1 VHQAVCLVWGVLLI
15 RPNRRRGGFPDSF
28 YFRVSRREKI
38 EIALR
43 TIARAQIQNLADY
56 FRRKPFAPNSICF
69 GAPTTGTAPIFTDPA
84 KLHARTVYSGWAGS
98 SIVTQFR
105 IARYT
110 NRRESAGGLY
120 NPRSTRYRAFSNPS
134 LERSYMLRHFSRK
147 SLVLLMLL
155 LSHFLL
161 VAQAKTL
168 LVDDSDDSS
177 HLCLYVGDVV
187 TIKLAS
193 NPSTGYSWGHP
204 EGIAHLQL
212 LSAQPEQGS
221 ASRVGAPGFQ
231 IFSFKATD
239 AGESTLTLNYSQ
251 PFEKNTPAVKT
262 FLVTLT
268 IEPRPFIANNSSA
281 KP

>member
-1 VHQAVCLVWGVLLI
+1 
-15 RPNRRRGGFPDSF
+15 
-28 YFRVSRREKI
+28 VSRGEKI

-43 TIARAQIQNLADY
+43 TIARPQIQNLADC

-69 GAPTTGTAPIFTDPA
+69 GAPATGTAPIFTDPA

-120 NPRSTRYRAFSNPS
+120 NPPGTRYRAFSNAS
-134 LERSYMLRHFSRK
+134 LERSFMLRHFSRK
-147 SLVLLMLL
+147 SLALLMLL
-155 LSHFLL
+155 LSLFLF
-161 VAQAKTL
+161 VTQAKTL
-168 LVDDSDDSS
+168 LLDDSDDSS
-177 HLCLYVGDVV
+177 HLCVYVGDTV

-193 NPSTGYSWGHP
+193 NPSTGYSWGQP

-212 LSAQPEQGS
+212 LSAQPEQGP
-221 ASRVGAPGFQ
+221 ADRVGAPGFQ
-231 IFSFKATD
+231 IFSFKATE
-239 AGESTLTLNYSQ
+239 AGESTLSLNYIR

-268 IEPRPFIANNSSA
+268 IEPRPFIANNPAA